1 MPEKFT
7 QIVRKLLPYTPN
19 TDQVRALDKIEEFLH
34 SSGRNVFILTGYA
47 GTGKTSLMAALVR
60 ALKQYSVNTVLLAP
74 TGRAA
79 KVLSRYARKRAFTI
93 HRKIY
98 KPKSPNNLFAGFV
111 LAPNKQ
117 KNTVFIV
124 DEASMISNQEGEN
137 NFFGSGR
144 LLDDLLE
151 YVYSGKNC
159 KLIVVGDTAQLP
171 PVGLNLSPALDPYY
185 YDSMGFEIMRSHLS
199 QVVRQ
204 AENSGILYN
213 ATLLRNMID
222 NPQDEKALP
231 KFRTRG
237 FDDFVAITGME
248 LTEKLEQAYDTV
260 GLENTLVITRSNKMA
275 NRYNAGIRSKIL
287 FREEMISVDDLVMVV
302 KNNYYWTDNR
312 TGFIANGDIGRI
324 SAIYSFHDIYDLHF
338 ARVGLDLQDYGAQI
352 DALVLL
358 DTLMMDTPAMP
369 YDDYK
374 ELFNKVM
381 EDYGHLPSSY
391 QRILKVK
398 KNEFFNALQIKF
410 AYAVT
415 CHKAQ
420 GGQWHTVFIDQ
431 TYFTPQNADRE
442 YLRWLYT
449 AITRATNQVYLVN
462 FHQSFLED

>member
-7 QIVRKLLPYTPN
+7 RIVEKLLPYTPN
-19 TDQVRALDKIEEFLH
+19 TDQIAALEKIEQFLH
-34 SSGRNVFILTGYA
+34 SSSRSVFILTGYA
-47 GTGKTSLMAALVR
+47 GTGKTSLMAALVK
-60 ALKQYSVNTVLLAP
+60 ALKTFNINTVLLAP

-79 KVLSRYARKRAFTI
+79 KVLSRYAHKTAFTI

-111 LAPNKQ
+111 LAPNRL

-124 DEASMISNQEGEN
+124 DEASMISNEQAEN

-159 KLIVVGDTAQLP
+159 KLIIVGDTAQLP
-171 PVGLNLSPALDPYY
+171 PVGLDISPALDPYY
-185 YDSMGFEIMRSHLS
+185 YDSMGFDIMRSHLS

-204 AENSGILYN
+204 TEDSGILYN

-222 NPQDEKALP
+222 NPQNTTTIP

-237 FDDFVAITGME
+237 MPDFMPITGME
-248 LTEKLEQAYDTV
+248 ITEKLEQAYNTV
-260 GLENTLVITRSNKMA
+260 GVENTLVITRSNKMA

-287 FREEMISVDDLVMVV
+287 YREDMISVDDMVMVV
-302 KNNYYWTDNR
+302 KNNYFWTNPR

-324 SAIYSFHDIYDLHF
+324 SAIYSYHDLYDLHF
-338 ARVGLDLQDYGAQI
+338 ARVSIDLQDYGTAV
-352 DALVLL
+352 DALVML
-358 DTLMMDTPAMP
+358 DTLNMDTPSMP

-374 ELFNKVM
+374 SLFNKII
-381 EDYGHLPSSY
+381 EDYSNIPSSY

-398 KNEFFNALQIKF
+398 KNKFFNALQIKF

-431 TYFTPQNADRE
+431 TYFNPQNTDHQ

-449 AITRATNQVYLVN
+449 AITRATHQVYLVN
-462 FHQSFLED
+462 FHDSFFED